1 MRKYII
7 INKNEVSS
15 VDFSQV
21 LETSENTLR
30 YSLNKSKALLAFE
43 GNTPSFLNGKTQ
55 YSYSEIRDILD
66 TSEWSEEDE

>member
-15 VDFSQV
+15 IDFNQV

-30 YSLNKSKALLAFE
+30 YSLDKSKTLLTFE
-43 GNTPSFLNGKTQ
+43 GNTPSFLNDKIQ
-55 YSYSEIRDILD
+55 YSYSEIRDILN
-66 TSEWSEEDE
+66 TNEWAEEDE